1 MRCWRVLMC
10 LVESFICPWLTRA
23 QMVQGWPHMECR
35 WSGPCL
41 APQGHLPY
49 VRARFA
55 QGHPEEL
62 INRLRSL
69 ATPSKQ
75 LINTLLRLLR
85 DHAAINKRFAHDIA
99 QAFAK
104 LVNQLAHALAHA
116 AGQLLRFSQGH
127 AGPRHVCMGGPS
139 HFATWCSL

>member
-1 MRCWRVLMC
+1 MTDPSSWAFAGCMDV
-10 LVESFICPWLTRA
+10 
-23 QMVQGWPHMECR
+23 
-35 WSGPCL
+35 
-41 APQGHLPY
+41 PY

-104 LVNQLAHALAHA
+104 LLNQLAHALAHA
-116 AGQLLRFSQGH
+116 AGQLLRPCPTCWSIKYSLRKAFRQL
-127 AGPRHVCMGGPS
+127 P
-139 HFATWCSL
+139 ATLR

>member
-1 MRCWRVLMC
+1 MQSACHDGAC
-10 LVESFICPWLTRA
+10 SFLHEQLQGTHYPG
-23 QMVQGWPHMECR
+23 VQI
-35 WSGPCL
+35 
-41 APQGHLPY
+41 PY

-62 INRLRSL
+62 IKRLRSL

-104 LVNQLAHALAHA
+104 LLKQLAHALAHA
-116 AGQLLRFSQGH
+116 AGQL
-127 AGPRHVCMGGPS
+127 PRPCRTCWS
-139 HFATWCSL
+139 IK